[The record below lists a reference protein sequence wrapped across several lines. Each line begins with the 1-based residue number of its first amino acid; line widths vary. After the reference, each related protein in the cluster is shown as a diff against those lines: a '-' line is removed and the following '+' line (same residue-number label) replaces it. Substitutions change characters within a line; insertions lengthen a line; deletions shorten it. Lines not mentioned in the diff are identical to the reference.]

1 MSFKTLSGD
10 RTINAARAACH
21 KSLFSVSPVRLAEAP
36 ASPAARRANPCGAC
50 PQRPPR
56 LHGLRLGRASSFC
69 AQGSRSCGLFRTGS
83 WLLVPGS
90 WLVASWVAGEA
101 SAALKLSTPGAPPEA
116 GNQPSCFYY
125 NNLALCR
132 FWTFSPI
139 LDNRR
144 PFDFAQGSTSLRG
157 FGPIHGPAAAFDGP
171 PAAGMCRFV
180 SEITQID
187 TVEEAL

>member
-83 WLLVPGS
+83 WFLAPGQLGCGRSQRCARSVHS
-90 WLVASWVAGEA
+90 WG
-101 SAALKLSTPGAPPEA
+101 PP
-116 GNQPSCFYY
+116 
-125 NNLALCR
+125 
-132 FWTFSPI
+132 
-139 LDNRR
+139 
-144 PFDFAQGSTSLRG
+144 
-157 FGPIHGPAAAFDGP
+157 DGP
-171 PAAGMCRFV
+171 
-180 SEITQID
+180 E
-187 TVEEAL
+187 